1 MVLLFADTV
10 ANTKSTTGDAEH
22 RSVHS
27 PLIPFNLKHLPGLG
41 NWVDPV

>member
-10 ANTKSTTGDAEH
+10 ANAEPTAGAAEH
-22 RSVHS
+22 RSAPS